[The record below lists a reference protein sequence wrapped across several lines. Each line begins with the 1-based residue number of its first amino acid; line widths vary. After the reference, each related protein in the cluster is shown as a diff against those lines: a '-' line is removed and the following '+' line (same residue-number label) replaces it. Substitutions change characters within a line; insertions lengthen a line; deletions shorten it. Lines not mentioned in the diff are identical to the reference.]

1 MTDDEK
7 YFFDLNGYLIL
18 RDVVDPDTI
27 RRCNEAI
34 DHYDDQIEVHER
46 RFEGESKALTS
57 DIRQRW
63 SDEMV
68 AWERPYCEPFRQLMV
83 HPRLKPYLRE
93 IIGDYHMAT
102 RPRLIVM
109 DQGCAGHYLHGG
121 QLDRLSYSLTYHWK
135 FGKIY
140 NSLTLVEF
148 PLADEGPGDG
158 GLAVVPGGHK
168 ANYPIPEA
176 LRDCEAF
183 QDEVVEVNVRAGDVV
198 IFAETTIH
206 GTLVWRADHQR
217 RTLLYSYC
225 PRYQTL
231 VPTISEVS
239 YPPYV
244 RDMTPEQQA
253 VLRPPH

>member
-1 MTDDEK
+1 M
-7 YFFDLNGYLIL
+7 
-18 RDVVDPDTI
+18 
-27 RRCNEAI
+27 
-34 DHYDDQIEVHER
+34 
-46 RFEGESKALTS
+46 
-57 DIRQRW
+57 
-63 SDEMV
+63 
-68 AWERPYCEPFRQLMV
+68 
-83 HPRLKPYLRE
+83 
-93 IIGDYHMAT
+93 
-102 RPRLIVM
+102 
-109 DQGCAGHYLHGG
+109 
-121 QLDRLSYSLTYHWK
+121 
-135 FGKIY
+135 
-140 NSLTLVEF
+140 
-148 PLADEGPGDG
+148 
-158 GLAVVPGGHK
+158 AVVPGGHK

-198 IFAETTIH
+198 IFAEATIH

-231 VPTISEVS
+231 VPTIDEVS